1 MAKAPTFEQALA
13 LGYGGEQARAIEQ
26 LDTLLCE
33 EPEDENRGWIVLYK
47 AMFLAQI
54 DRIAE
59 ARGLLDDL
67 QTIWKDTP
75 DHRARIAVADALFD
89 EAQGDA
95 FQTLRKLGLIFESFR
110 ELWTLEETRDLYEE
124 VQFNRGRLEATIGDW
139 RSALP
144 VLQEC
149 LNFERVKAAEFYYHL
164 GFCYF
169 EAGNLEKAEQ
179 YLDLALSRNLLPSFA
194 AAAHFYLG
202 RLFNRKG
209 AFARALNQFEQALS
223 QAESVEMP
231 RKAIYTELTKSCE
244 LLGLADQAKEYGEQA
259 KKIIE

>member
-1 MAKAPTFEQALA
+1 MDNTDTFEQALA
-13 LGYGGEQARAIEQ
+13 LGYGGEELRAIEQ
-26 LDTLLCE
+26 LDALLLE
-33 EPEDENRGWIVLYK
+33 ESEDENRGWIVLHK

-54 DRIAE
+54 DHISQAKD
-59 ARGLLDDL
+59 LLNDL
-67 QTIWKDTP
+67 RTIWTDTP

-89 EAQGDA
+89 EAQGNA
-95 FQTLRKLGLIFESFR
+95 PGTLRKLSLIFESFR
-110 ELWTLEETRDLYEE
+110 ELWIREETRDLYEE

-139 RSALP
+139 RLALP

-169 EAGNLEKAEQ
+169 EAGNLDKAEE
-179 YLDLALSRNLLPSFA
+179 YLDLALSRDLLPSFA

-223 QAESVEMP
+223 QAETVEMP
-231 RKAIYTELTKSCE
+231 RKAIYTELAKSCE
-244 LLGLADQAKEYGEQA
+244 LLGLAEQAQQYREQA
-259 KKIIE
+259 KKTS